1 MADHSLKRLRIN
13 LASVPLRNRNLYFT
27 LLGLLAVLI
36 LAAAVGGGLIYFR
49 YHGRNVASRASLQDL
64 ELSSESAR
72 TETASFAAKSQEA
85 SRRQKARV
93 DFANEAVYFKSF
105 SWTGFLSEMERSL
118 PGASHIIA
126 LTPTPMGKSRV
137 EVRLRVVSASLNEML
152 AFVNNLKAP
161 SFANI
166 RIISDEQKGGEI
178 VSEVSLT
185 YEEHR

>member
-1 MADHSLKRLRIN
+1 MADHALKRLRIN
-13 LASVPLRNRNLYFT
+13 LASSPLRNRNLYFT

-36 LAAAVGGGLIYFR
+36 LAAAAGGVLIYAR
-49 YHGRNVASRASLQDL
+49 YHGRNEAARASLQDL
-64 ELSSESAR
+64 ELATETSR
-72 TETASFAAKSQEA
+72 TETTTFLAKSQEA
-85 SRRQKARV
+85 GRRQKARV
-93 DFANEAVYFKSF
+93 DFANESVYFKSF
-105 SWTGFLSEMERSL
+105 SWTRFLSELEKSL

-126 LTPTPMGKSRV
+126 LTPTPVGKSRV
-137 EVRLRVVSASLNEML
+137 EVRLRVVSSSLEEML
-152 AFVNNLKAP
+152 AFVNNLKPP

>member
-27 LLGLLAVLI
+27 LLGLLGVLI

-49 YHGRNVASRASLQDL
+49 YHGRNSAARASLQDL
-64 ELSSESAR
+64 DLSSESAR
-72 TETASFAAKSQEA
+72 TETASFVAKSQEA

-105 SWTGFLSEMERSL
+105 SWTRFLSELEKSL
-118 PGASHIIA
+118 PAASHIIA
-126 LTPTPMGKSRV
+126 LTPTPIGKSRV
-137 EVRLRVVSASLNEML
+137 EVRLRVVSSSLNEML
-152 AFVNNLKAP
+152 AFVKNLKSP

-166 RIISDEQKGGEI
+166 RIIGDEQKGGEI

>member
-1 MADHSLKRLRIN
+1 MANHSLKRLRIN
-13 LASVPLRNRNLYFT
+13 LASLPLRNRNLYFA

-49 YHGRNVASRASLQDL
+49 YHGRNVASQASLQDL
-64 ELSSESAR
+64 ELATQTAQ
-72 TETASFAAKSQEA
+72 TETAFFAAKSQEA
-85 SRRQKARV
+85 SRGQKARV

-105 SWTGFLSEMERSL
+105 SWTRFLSELEGSL
-118 PGASHIIA
+118 TGASHIIA
-126 LTPTPMGKSRV
+126 LAPTPMGKSRV
-137 EVRLRVVSASLNEML
+137 EVRLRVVSASLDEML
-152 AFVNNLKAP
+152 AFVKNLKAP

-166 RIISDEQKGGEI
+166 RIIGDEQKGGEV